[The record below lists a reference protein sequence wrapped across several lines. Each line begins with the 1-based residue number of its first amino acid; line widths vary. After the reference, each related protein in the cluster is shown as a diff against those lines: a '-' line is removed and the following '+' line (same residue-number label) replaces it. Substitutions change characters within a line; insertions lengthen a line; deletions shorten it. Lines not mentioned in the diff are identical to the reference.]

1 MSHINRMVSPLES
14 SGLKTERGLALTVYR
29 TLTSL
34 ARPAAGLILRLRA
47 QRGKED
53 PLRRGERLGEPAAM
67 RPEGAVVWFHAAS
80 VGETNAVLPLIAALL
95 ARRPGLSVLFT
106 TGTVTSARLAATRL
120 PDGAIHQYVP
130 LDAPEFVGRFLD
142 HWRPALAVFIEQ
154 EIWPN
159 LVIESDARRIPLALV
174 NARMSQSSFERWR
187 RRPGFAR
194 ALFSRFR
201 IVLAQSELLARQF
214 AELGAPSAFAA
225 GNLKIDA
232 PPPPVDAA
240 ELQRLE
246 AALAGRP
253 RLVAASTHDGE
264 EAIVA
269 AAHRTLARSLEGFIT
284 ILAPRHPER
293 GAAVAEMLQAQ
304 GLNVARRSLGELPD
318 QRTDIYVADT
328 IGELGTLYA
337 LAPVAFVGGS
347 LVARGGQNPIEAIR
361 HGAAVVTGPNW
372 TNFADA
378 YGALLARGGAREVR
392 SADALASCVLAL
404 AADPDELDRV
414 RTCAGEALKSLSGA
428 LQRTLDALLVVVPG
442 GDEGLKRAS

>member
-1 MSHINRMVSPLES
+1 MVSP
-14 SGLKTERGLALTVYR
+14 TERTGPGIEPGLALTTYR

-34 ARPAAGLILRLRA
+34 ARPAAGLVLRLRA
-47 QRGKED
+47 RRGKED
-53 PLRRGERLGEPAAM
+53 PSRRGERLGAPAVV
-67 RPEGAVVWFHAAS
+67 RPQGAVVWFHAAS

-106 TGTVTSARLAATRL
+106 TGTVTSARLAAARL
-120 PDGAIHQYVP
+120 PAGAVHQYVP

-142 HWRPALAVFIEQ
+142 HWRPGLAVFTEQ

-159 LVIESDARRIPLALV
+159 LVVESDARRIPLALV

-194 ALFSRFR
+194 PLFSRFR
-201 IVLAQSELLARQF
+201 IVLAQTDALARQF
-214 AELGAPSAFAA
+214 TELGAPRTLAA

-232 PPPPVDAA
+232 PPPPVDAV
-240 ELQRLE
+240 ELQRLQ

-253 RLVAASTHDGE
+253 RLVAASTHEGE

-269 AAHRTLARSLEGFIT
+269 AAHRALARSLAGFLT

-293 GAAVAEMLQAQ
+293 GPAIAGMLKGQGFCVAQ
-304 GLNVARRSLGELPD
+304 RSRGEQPGPH
-318 QRTDIYVADT
+318 TDIYVADT

-337 LAPVAFVGGS
+337 LAPVAFIGGS
-347 LVARGGQNPIEAIR
+347 LVDKGGQNPVEAIR
-361 HGAAVVTGPNW
+361 HGAAVLTGPHRS
-372 TNFADA
+372 NFADA
-378 YGALLARGGAREVR
+378 YGELVACGGAREVA
-392 SADALASCVLAL
+392 SAEALASCVLAL
-404 AADPDELDRV
+404 AFDPAELDRV
-414 RTCAGEALKSLSGA
+414 RACAGEALKSLSGA
-428 LQRTLDALLVVVPG
+428 LQRTLDELLAVMP